1 MSNIDQVKLEAMSA
15 ELAKDIKTQAD
26 LANLS
31 SIHAAENDGLSR
43 IGRRNGTSS
52 WLQQA

>member
-1 MSNIDQVKLEAMSA
+1 MSNIDQVKLKAMAA

-31 SIHAAENDGLSR
+31 SMLLKMTVEAA
-43 IGRRNGTSS
+43 
-52 WLQQA
+52 